1 MGKRAASEPAQFA
14 VSEETTWE
22 DILDFKDADP
32 DVSISTHVPLQLMPG
47 TISTVNLFRRLL
59 SCGLDACHAPLQAVE
74 DLASVL
80 TVVCG
85 ASVRRFVKTSTDDIE
100 SPTEPTSAG
109 DIVKK
114 CMERMTCFCTR

>member
-1 MGKRAASEPAQFA
+1 M
-14 VSEETTWE
+14 
-22 DILDFKDADP
+22 
-32 DVSISTHVPLQLMPG
+32 
-47 TISTVNLFRRLL
+47 
-59 SCGLDACHAPLQAVE
+59 QAVE

-100 SPTEPTSAG
+100 SPTEPTSAR

-114 CMERMTCFCTR
+114 CMERIIKDNERMDCTTESLLKACLWMVLPKPRQSSSKKIKSTTDPLDGTRDSTNGKIRSLVVHHAYQDYSKLTQ